1 MPKPDVT
8 QERTAQITAAALTAF
23 AQLGFHKTRMDD
35 IASEAGLSKGTLYLY
50 FKSKDEI
57 ITAVFDQF
65 MSGEM
70 DGVADLLATPV
81 PAAEKLR
88 TLIVQMMADTE
99 SQLGQYLSIWL
110 EFYAITARK
119 GVFRATMLHYMTEFL
134 DLFTALIQQGIDAG
148 EFRPVNARDAAAA
161 MGAQFEGLLLLYS
174 IDKDLL
180 NLMAVTETAVDLFLR
195 GLASPTL

>member
-195 GLASPTL
+195 GLARV